1 MTSFLLS
8 IIYTANLQ
16 QIIFQFYNTIFT
28 YMYNINL
35 IVMLIKY

>member
-16 QIIFQFYNTIFT
+16 QIFFPFYNTIFT

-35 IVMLIKY
+35 IFMLIEY